1 MRCQHPRN
9 LKDFQPKTSPAV
21 LVISERLEAGKQ
33 VLISINLPLK
43 KVRFPIVFVLIFLSQ
58 TCGDCIVKVSFS
70 RECKV
75 SLKIPGQRIFA
86 VGDAE
91 MSEYS
96 VTFAV

>member
-33 VLISINLPLK
+33 GLISINLPLK

-58 TCGDCIVKVSFS
+58 TCGDCIGKVSFS
-70 RECKV
+70 REWKV
-75 SLKIPGQRIFA
+75 SLKIPLLHWRYFVETLRSRWA
-86 VGDAE
+86 Y
-91 MSEYS
+91 M
-96 VTFAV
+96 